1 MKFASPWSLVLLLV
15 VPLWLWWEHRS
26 AERGGL
32 KFSSVATARSLLS
45 FWAALG
51 PSLLLLLRG
60 ATLVLFIVAL
70 ARPQL
75 GRSESKI
82 KTEGI
87 DIVLVID
94 ISGSM
99 QAMDYEKGGQR
110 ESRIDAVKDVVR
122 EFIRDRPNDR
132 IGMVVFGTHA
142 YVASPLTLD
151 HDWLERNLDRVRIGL
166 VEGNTAI
173 GAGIGTGVNR
183 LRDTNAKSK
192 VIVLLT
198 DGGENIKN
206 PPALDAAKAAKE
218 FNVRVYTVGAGSQ
231 GLADMP
237 VYDRAGNLLGYQKIQ
252 ADLDEDLLKQI
263 AAAMQLL
270 GQVHVGGLTADAT
283 ESLLDKMSVEKG
295 ILKDP
300 HFSVFVKED
309 VQGGVSVLGEVNKPG
324 IYELEGSR
332 HLLEIISA
340 AGGVTAKAG
349 STVTVTRHDDPADV
363 IKVQLTDEGQDPASN
378 IAIYPGDTVV
388 VTKAPLVYV
397 VGEVQRPS
405 GLVMEN
411 GERITVLQAI
421 ALAQGT
427 TKTAK
432 LGSSRIIRKQPDGS
446 YQQIPLALG
455 DMLKAKKPD
464 IALQKEDIL
473 FIPTSVGR
481 SVAGTTLQSA
491 VQIAVGAA
499 IYRP

>member
-1 MKFASPWSLVLLLV
+1 
-15 VPLWLWWEHRS
+15 
-26 AERGGL
+26 
-32 KFSSVATARSLLS
+32 VATARSLSS

-51 PSLLLLLRG
+51 PSLLLLLHG

-75 GRSESKI
+75 GRSERKI

-122 EFIRDRPNDR
+122 DFIRSRPNDR

-151 HDWLERNLDRVRIGL
+151 HDWLERNLDRIRIGL

-206 PPALDAAKAAKE
+206 PPTLEAAKAAKE

-231 GLADMP
+231 GLAPMP
-237 VYDRAGNLLGYQKIQ
+237 VYDRAGNLMGYQQIR

-263 AAAMQLL
+263 AAATGGQYFRAADTASLKKTYAQIDAMERQKVETVAYEDWQELFPWFLAPGL
-270 GQVHVGGLTADAT
+270 GCL
-283 ESLLDKMSVEKG
+283 
-295 ILKDP
+295 
-300 HFSVFVKED
+300 
-309 VQGGVSVLGEVNKPG
+309 VLAVT
-324 IYELEGSR
+324 LE
-332 HLLEIISA
+332 H
-340 AGGVTAKAG
+340 
-349 STVTVTRHDDPADV
+349 TRLRRLP
-363 IKVQLTDEGQDPASN
+363 
-378 IAIYPGDTVV
+378 
-388 VTKAPLVYV
+388 
-397 VGEVQRPS
+397 
-405 GLVMEN
+405 
-411 GERITVLQAI
+411 
-421 ALAQGT
+421 
-427 TKTAK
+427 
-432 LGSSRIIRKQPDGS
+432 
-446 YQQIPLALG
+446 
-455 DMLKAKKPD
+455 
-464 IALQKEDIL
+464 
-473 FIPTSVGR
+473 
-481 SVAGTTLQSA
+481 
-491 VQIAVGAA
+491 
-499 IYRP
+499 

>member
-1 MKFASPWSLVLLLV
+1 
-15 VPLWLWWEHRS
+15 
-26 AERGGL
+26 L
-32 KFSSVATARSLLS
+32 KFSSVATARSLSS
-45 FWAALG
+45 FWATLG

-99 QAMDYEKGGQR
+99 QAMDYKKGGQP

-122 EFIRDRPNDR
+122 EFIRARPNDR

-198 DGGENIKN
+198 DGGENVKN
-206 PPALDAAKAAKE
+206 PPALEAAKAAKE

-231 GLADMP
+231 GLAPMP
-237 VYDRAGNLLGYQKIQ
+237 VYDRAGNLMGYQQIE

-263 AAAMQLL
+263 AAATGGQYFRAADTAALKKTYAQIDAMEKQKVETVAYEDWQELFPWFLTPGL
-270 GQVHVGGLTADAT
+270 GCL
-283 ESLLDKMSVEKG
+283 
-295 ILKDP
+295 
-300 HFSVFVKED
+300 
-309 VQGGVSVLGEVNKPG
+309 VLAVT
-324 IYELEGSR
+324 LE
-332 HLLEIISA
+332 H
-340 AGGVTAKAG
+340 
-349 STVTVTRHDDPADV
+349 TRLRRLP
-363 IKVQLTDEGQDPASN
+363 
-378 IAIYPGDTVV
+378 
-388 VTKAPLVYV
+388 
-397 VGEVQRPS
+397 
-405 GLVMEN
+405 
-411 GERITVLQAI
+411 
-421 ALAQGT
+421 
-427 TKTAK
+427 
-432 LGSSRIIRKQPDGS
+432 
-446 YQQIPLALG
+446 
-455 DMLKAKKPD
+455 
-464 IALQKEDIL
+464 
-473 FIPTSVGR
+473 
-481 SVAGTTLQSA
+481 
-491 VQIAVGAA
+491 
-499 IYRP
+499 